1 MKKKAE
7 KATSRLNKAGQSL
20 VEMALSLMVV
30 LYILAGAVNFGMAYF
45 SYVEIRDAAQEGVV
59 YGSIHPPY
67 SGDTAAIEHRIKIS
81 ASTPVDLTGPNVTIS
96 VTAPEGPNAGNAL
109 LVTVKYQYPILLPF
123 INLLI
128 GTDPTC
134 GSCIPLQAKATG
146 VILVDPPTP

>member
-1 MKKKAE
+1 MRKKAK
-7 KATSRLNKAGQSL
+7 KAITRFNKPGQSL
-20 VEMALSLMVV
+20 LEMALFLMVV
-30 LYILAGAVNFGMAYF
+30 LYVLAGAVNFGIAYL

-67 SGDTAAIEHRIKIS
+67 YGNTAAIEQRIKIS

-96 VTAPEGPNAGNAL
+96 VTAPEGTNAGNAIF
-109 LVTVKYQYPILLPF
+109 VTVKYQYPILLPF

-128 GTDPTC
+128 GTNPTC

-146 VILVDPPTP
+146 VILVKPPTP